1 MEFCSVFW
9 GAEVEDEMAIGMS
22 AATMMVTPSTKL
34 SFGSSVAFNS
44 NGSLRINMIPS
55 RQSARP
61 LTIRAAG
68 EPSTGKDERN
78 LGDKFND
85 AVIDISNKVQD
96 AMPAGTQPGGVG
108 RKPGDE
114 WTQYSSTGELNQSKK
129 EAAERDNPDNLPVME
144 KLQDAGRTLK
154 SKTNDV
160 VQYGKKRN
168 PNTTEDNATEK
179 NIQAQSDYTKNL

>member
-1 MEFCSVFW
+1 LFEKFEF
-9 GAEVEDEMAIGMS
+9 EMAATIS
-22 AATMMVTPSTKL
+22 AATAMVATTTL
-34 SFGSSVAFNS
+34 SSGSSVAFNNS
-44 NGSLRINMIPS
+44 DSLKMKMAVS
-55 RQSARP
+55 RRNARS
-61 LTIRAAG
+61 LVIRAAG
-68 EPSTGKDERN
+68 EPGTGKDERN
-78 LGDKFND
+78 LGDKIND
-85 AVIDISNKVQD
+85 AVTEVSNRIQD

-129 EAAERDNPDNLPVME
+129 EAAERDNPDGLNVMD

-168 PNTTEDNATEK
+168 PNTTEDNAMEK
-179 NIQAQSDYTKNL
+179 NIKAQSDYTKSK